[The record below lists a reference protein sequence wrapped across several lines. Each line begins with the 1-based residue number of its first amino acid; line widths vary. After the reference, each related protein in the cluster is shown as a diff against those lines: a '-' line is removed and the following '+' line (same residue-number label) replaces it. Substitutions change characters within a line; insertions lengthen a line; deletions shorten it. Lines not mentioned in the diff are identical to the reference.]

1 MPNLDMIYDVTRDVT
16 WDERKT
22 NKQVIYQTISLP
34 SFVTFDAFYSC
45 LWPKTLSFESYL
57 GGKALATDHR
67 VLSITHPALRVI
79 HPVEEGKM
87 AGSVRNMENLFEQQD
102 REELSELNSY
112 NSGGFRFKGS
122 ESSALSLLNKLR
134 LEGEGGFCDVTLEVE
149 GRQLATH
156 RCVLAASSQFFYTMF
171 SSGMK
176 ESNETLLKLHSVSF
190 DSMSLILDYF
200 YTREIVISDDN
211 VLELLNTASF
221 LLVTPVKKACIQILN
236 KQLSIENCFSIL
248 QVAEQFGASELV
260 KRASNYIKENFF
272 SAVNNEE
279 FVSISKKSLI
289 DFISSDEIQV
299 EREEE
304 VYQAVLKWVK
314 YDEEN
319 RVSDLPELLSHLR
332 GKSLPQGFLKS
343 EMSKEPLLAAFSSLV
358 ESSKRKIKTKW
369 TKKKR
374 GKRTGADDKP
384 EAERTRTSTEL
395 HNVMIGISSIYGF
408 CKAFCYDLDKE
419 ETFVLSDYPNMHVDP
434 ELAVTGRS
442 LYIIGGS
449 KLFNGAPTR
458 LSALC
463 LDEVKNQ
470 RKPSFSIFSM
480 DPEWET
486 KAPCK
491 VSRIKASLAQLN
503 GLLYYI
509 GGWLE
514 DGSCCN
520 TVECYN
526 PEMDEWV
533 YCASLNTS
541 RSRSGCVTG
550 NGHIYIIGGG
560 TAPLA
565 ESSETFLS
573 SVERFV

>member
-1 MPNLDMIYDVTRDVT
+1 
-16 WDERKT
+16 
-22 NKQVIYQTISLP
+22 
-34 SFVTFDAFYSC
+34 
-45 LWPKTLSFESYL
+45 
-57 GGKALATDHR
+57 
-67 VLSITHPALRVI
+67 
-79 HPVEEGKM
+79 M
-87 AGSVRNMENLFEQQD
+87 AGSVRNMENLFEQQE
-102 REELSELNSY
+102 REKLLELKFLD
-112 NSGGFRFKGS
+112 SGGIRFKGS

-149 GRQLATH
+149 GRQLVTH

-171 SSGMK
+171 HSGMK
-176 ESNETLLKLHSVSF
+176 ESNQTLLKLHSVSF
-190 DSMSLILDYF
+190 ESMSLILDYF
-200 YTREIVISDDN
+200 YTREIVVNHDN

-221 LLVTPVKKACIQILN
+221 LLVTPVKMACIQILN
-236 KQLSIENCFSIL
+236 NQLSIENCFSIL
-248 QVAEQFGASELV
+248 QVAEQFGASDLA
-260 KRASNYIKENFF
+260 KRASDSIKENFF

-289 DFISSDEIQV
+289 NFISSDEIQV

-319 RVSDLPELLSHLR
+319 RVSDLPELLIHLR
-332 GKSLPQGFLKS
+332 KKSLPKGFLKS
-343 EMSKEPLLAAFSSLV
+343 EMSKEPLLAAISSLL

-395 HNVMIGISSIYGF
+395 HNVMIGISSVLNGS
-408 CKAFCYDLDKE
+408 CKAFCYDLDKK
-419 ETFVLSDYPNMHVDP
+419 ETFVLSDYPNMHVGP
-434 ELAVTGRS
+434 ELAVIGRS

-449 KLFNGAPTR
+449 KSFNGFPPR
-458 LSALC
+458 LSTLC

-470 RKPSFSIFSM
+470 RKSSFSIFSM

-486 KAPCK
+486 KAPYK
-491 VSRIKASLAQLN
+491 VSRISASLAQLN

-533 YCASLNTS
+533 FCASLNTS
-541 RSRSGCVTG
+541 RSRAGCVTG
-550 NGHIYIIGGG
+550 DGHIYIIGGG
-560 TAPLA
+560 TAHL
-565 ESSETFLS
+565 SEYSDFLS

>member
-1 MPNLDMIYDVTRDVT
+1 MRLY
-16 WDERKT
+16 
-22 NKQVIYQTISLP
+22 
-34 SFVTFDAFYSC
+34 
-45 LWPKTLSFESYL
+45 
-57 GGKALATDHR
+57 GGKIYKLALIF
-67 VLSITHPALRVI
+67 LSLSHPALRVND
-79 HPVEEGKM
+79 PVEEGKM
-87 AGSVRNMENLFEQQD
+87 AGSVRNTENLFEQQD
-102 REELSELNSY
+102 REKLLELNFY
-112 NSGGFRFKGS
+112 GSGGIRFKGS

-134 LEGEGGFCDVTLEVE
+134 LEGEGGFCDVTLEVD

-171 SSGMK
+171 NSGMK
-176 ESNETLLKLHSVSF
+176 ESSQTLLKLHSVSF

-200 YTREIVISDDN
+200 YTREIVINDDN

-221 LLVTPVKKACIQILN
+221 LLVTPVKKACIQILQRN
-236 KQLSIENCFSIL
+236 FSTENCFSIL
-248 QVAEQFGASELV
+248 QVAEQFGASDLA
-260 KRASNYIKENFF
+260 KRASNSIKENFF

-332 GKSLPQGFLKS
+332 GKSLPKGFLKS
-343 EMSKEPLLAAFSSLV
+343 EMSKEPILAAFSSLV

-374 GKRTGADDKP
+374 GKRTGADNKP

-419 ETFVLSDYPNMHVDP
+419 ETFVLSDYPNIYSGP
-434 ELAVTGRS
+434 EFAFIGRS

-449 KLFNGAPTR
+449 KISSAR

-463 LDEVKNQ
+463 LDEVKNE
-470 RKPSFSIFSM
+470 RKSSM
-480 DPEWET
+480 HPEWET

-491 VSRIKASLAQLN
+491 VDRVGASLVQLN

-526 PEMDEWV
+526 PEIDEWV
-533 YCASLNTS
+533 YCASLNTF

-550 NGHIYIIGGG
+550 NDHIYIIGGR
-560 TAPLA
+560 TAPSA
-565 ESSETFLS
+565 ERSETVLS

>member
-1 MPNLDMIYDVTRDVT
+1 M
-16 WDERKT
+16 
-22 NKQVIYQTISLP
+22 
-34 SFVTFDAFYSC
+34 
-45 LWPKTLSFESYL
+45 
-57 GGKALATDHR
+57 
-67 VLSITHPALRVI
+67 
-79 HPVEEGKM
+79 
-87 AGSVRNMENLFEQQD
+87 RNTENLFEQQD
-102 REELSELNSY
+102 RERLLELNFY
-112 NSGGFRFKGS
+112 GSGGIRFKGS

-134 LEGEGGFCDVTLEVE
+134 LEGEGGFCDVTLEVD

-171 SSGMK
+171 NSGMK
-176 ESNETLLKLHSVSF
+176 ESSQTLLKLHSVSF

-200 YTREIVISDDN
+200 YTREIVINDDN

-221 LLVTPVKKACIQILN
+221 LLVTPVKKACIQILQRN
-236 KQLSIENCFSIL
+236 FSTENCFSIL
-248 QVAEQFGASELV
+248 QVAEQFGASDLA
-260 KRASNYIKENFF
+260 KRASNSIKENFF

-332 GKSLPQGFLKS
+332 GKSLPKGFLKS

-419 ETFVLSDYPNMHVDP
+419 ETFVLSDYPNIYSGP
-434 ELAVTGRS
+434 EFAFIGRS

-449 KLFNGAPTR
+449 KISSAR

-463 LDEVKNQ
+463 LDEVKNE
-470 RKPSFSIFSM
+470 RKSSM
-480 DPEWET
+480 HPEWET

-491 VSRIKASLAQLN
+491 VDRVGASLVQLN

-526 PEMDEWV
+526 PEIDEWV
-533 YCASLNTS
+533 YCASLNTF

-550 NGHIYIIGGG
+550 NDHIYIIGGR
-560 TAPLA
+560 TAPSA
-565 ESSETFLS
+565 ERSETVLS

>member
-1 MPNLDMIYDVTRDVT
+1 M
-16 WDERKT
+16 
-22 NKQVIYQTISLP
+22 
-34 SFVTFDAFYSC
+34 A
-45 LWPKTLSFESYL
+45 
-57 GGKALATDHR
+57 GKIGANFCYRFPIPLCE
-67 VLSITHPALRVI
+67 SIT
-79 HPVEEGKM
+79 EEGKM
-87 AGSVRNMENLFEQQD
+87 ASSVRNMENLFDQQD
-102 REELSELNSY
+102 REILFELDY
-112 NSGGFRFKGS
+112 YGSGGSRFKGS

-190 DSMSLILDYF
+190 DSMSVILDYF

-343 EMSKEPLLAAFSSLV
+343 EMSKEPLLAIFSSLL
-358 ESSKRKIKTKW
+358 ESSKKKMKTKW

-374 GKRTGADDKP
+374 RKRTGADDKP
-384 EAERTRTSTEL
+384 EAERTRKSTEL
-395 HNVMIGISSIYGF
+395 HNVMIGISCMYGSY
-408 CKAFCYDLDKE
+408 KAFCYDLDKE
-419 ETFVLSDYPNMHVDP
+419 ETFALSDYPNMHVDP
-434 ELAVTGRS
+434 ELAVIGRS
-442 LYIIGGS
+442 LYIIGAGS
-449 KLFNGAPTR
+449 TR
-458 LSALC
+458 LSTLC
-463 LDEVKNQ
+463 LDEVKNEKKS
-470 RKPSFSIFSM
+470 RILSM
-480 DPEWET
+480 HPEWET

-491 VSRIKASLAQLN
+491 VDRVGASLVQLN

-526 PEMDEWV
+526 PEIDEWV
-533 YCASLNTS
+533 YCTSLNTS